1 MKRSRRS
8 SSKESLTHDSR
19 VVPATRRSHERQ
31 RTLHYKEYPAE
42 VVRGTFFEHDVPL
55 SNVFV
60 HFRMQPNGYARPV
73 RPNRVKE
80 LVAKWD
86 RQAVGVL
93 LLSLR
98 PDGKM
103 AVIDGSHRVAA
114 AMEVGVETMDA
125 LVYIDLSIEEEA
137 KLYRQFGDYLN
148 QSALDKF
155 HAGLTEGIRQYQEI
169 SAILVRQGLH
179 IPNTLG
185 STNGAID
192 AVDALINISTTYGNQ
207 MLQDT
212 LALLCDAWGDN
223 HRNFRS
229 MILRGTAAFL
239 IRFQTNP
246 NYTRKRLI
254 RRMQRN
260 GMPQLERMTM
270 SIREGSMSSNS
281 HTAWGQALLALHDS
295 RSREGYDLGDWVK
308 RHITEQNRESKRE
321 NLEKVRKNLTPEQ
334 KNKMGVKAGATK
346 RGFDIRAVAC
356 EFCGSPVGDPCVT
369 FSGKPIKYYHLARRE
384 DAQNGHKP

>member
-1 MKRSRRS
+1 MKPSQRS
-8 SSKESLTHDSR
+8 SDKEQPKHASR
-19 VVPATRRSHERQ
+19 EVPASRRSHESEKPV
-31 RTLHYKEYPAE
+31 HYKEYPAE

-114 AMEVGVETMDA
+114 ALEVGVETMDA

-148 QSALDKF
+148 QTALDKF
-155 HAGLTEGIRQYQEI
+155 HAGLTEGIPQYQEI
-169 SAILVRQGLH
+169 AAILVRQGLH
-179 IPNTLG
+179 IPNQLG

-192 AVDALINISTTYGNQ
+192 AVDALITIHTTYGST
-207 MLQDT
+207 MLTHT
-212 LALLCDAWGDN
+212 LALICEAWGDN

-229 MILRGTAAFL
+229 MVLRGTAAFL
-239 IRFQTNP
+239 IRFENHV
-246 NYTRKRLI
+246 NYDRKRLI

-260 GMPQLERMTM
+260 GMAHLERMTM

-281 HTAWGQALLALHDS
+281 HAAWGQALLALHDS
-295 RSREGYDLGDWVK
+295 RTQEGHDLGDWVK
-308 RHITEQNRESKRE
+308 RHITEQNREAKRE
-321 NLEKVRKNLTPEQ
+321 NLDKVRKNLTPEQ
-334 KNKMGVKAGATK
+334 KKAMGVKAGATK
-346 RGFDIRAVAC
+346 RGYDIRAVPC
-356 EFCGSPVGDPCVT
+356 EFCGSPVGDPCTT
-369 FSGKPIKYYHLARRE
+369 FSGKPIAYYHLARRE
-384 DAQNGHKP
+384 DAQNGQTP